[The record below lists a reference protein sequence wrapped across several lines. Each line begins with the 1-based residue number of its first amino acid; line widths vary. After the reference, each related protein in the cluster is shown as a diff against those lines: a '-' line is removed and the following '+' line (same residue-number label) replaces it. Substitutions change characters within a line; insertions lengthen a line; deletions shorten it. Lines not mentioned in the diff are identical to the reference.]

1 MTHALR
7 TAKPLLAVATLSL
20 AALTACGSSSNS
32 GSAAAG
38 TSSASAGQASS
49 SASSASSGAAGPSAS
64 SSGATVTSGTGKA
77 NPTIALILPNHDAPR
92 YEQQDRPK
100 FESALKAACPQCKM
114 IYYNSNASV
123 ATQQSQAESAIAQG
137 ADVISFVPADVK
149 AAASIVQ
156 KAHAKHVKVI
166 ALGRGVVGA
175 TPDALVTYDPL
186 VVGQQQA
193 TTLLADMK
201 AQGLAN
207 KQIVMIN
214 GAPTDDLAMGF
225 KKGAHQVLDSSGVKI
240 GREFD
245 TPNWDPAVAQTE
257 MDQAITALGK
267 DQIGGVI
274 AANDTTA
281 GSVVASMKNHGMD
294 PHKIPI
300 TGLDADLAGLQRIL
314 DGVQAM
320 TVYQP
325 ILLTETANAKI
336 AVALGRGEPIPKDLV
351 NGPGPVPAFF
361 FKTVIVT
368 AANMKDTV
376 AKEPNYVDLK
386 KLCAAPY
393 DVGCKKFGIQ

>member
-1 MTHALR
+1 
-7 TAKPLLAVATLSL
+7 
-20 AALTACGSSSNS
+20 
-32 GSAAAG
+32 
-38 TSSASAGQASS
+38 
-49 SASSASSGAAGPSAS
+49 
-64 SSGATVTSGTGKA
+64 VTSGTGKA

-100 FESALKAACPQCKM
+100 FESALKQTCPQCKM
-114 IYYNSNASV
+114 LYYNSNASV

-137 ADVISFVPADVK
+137 VDVISFVPADVK
-149 AAASIVQ
+149 AAASIVE
-156 KAHAKHVKVI
+156 KAHAAHVKVI

-193 TTLLADMK
+193 TALLADMK
-201 AQGLAN
+201 ARGLGG

-294 PHKIPI
+294 PRQIPI
-300 TGLDADLAGLQRIL
+300 TGLDADLTGLQRIL
-314 DGVQAM
+314 DGTQAM

-336 AVALGRGEPIPKDLV
+336 AVALGRGVPIPKDLV
-351 NGPGPVPAFF
+351 NGPGPVPAFY
-361 FKTVIVT
+361 FKTVVVT
-368 AANMKDTV
+368 AENMKDTV
-376 AKEPNYVDLK
+376 IKEPNYVDVK
-386 KLCAAPY
+386 KLCAPPY
-393 DVGCKKFGIQ
+393 DVGCKKYGIQ